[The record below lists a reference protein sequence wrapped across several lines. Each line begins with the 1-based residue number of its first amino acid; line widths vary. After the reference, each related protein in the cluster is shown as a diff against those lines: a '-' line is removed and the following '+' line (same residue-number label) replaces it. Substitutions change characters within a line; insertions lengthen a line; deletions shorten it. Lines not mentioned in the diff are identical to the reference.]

1 MGGQSETKTQVA
13 EMDPLQK
20 EYVQTGLNFAK
31 ENILGKDFEGYT
43 GQRIAGLTPQE
54 QRLLGGYEAL
64 DTGQAAYGTARDV
77 AAGIAQETPEQR
89 AKRVSQYAGQYTA
102 GVIDPTIAALEN
114 QRAKQ
119 RVAEAGQRTA
129 AKAFGSRGDV
139 YRGAL
144 EGEYQV
150 GMGKT
155 IADLMQRGMDY
166 GTARATAED
175 QSRLGAASQLASTA
189 GAGLQS
195 QLAGLGAQAGAYA
208 MPRQLEQQSLDFAF
222 QEFMRQQGTPYQQLA
237 AITGFGGSIPTGY
250 GTTTSTASQ
259 DLGLGGT
266 LTALG
271 AFGQGAGAMGFMP
284 FSDARLKK
292 NVKMISGDG
301 PVNFYSWE
309 WTDEAN
315 RIGTK
320 GHPTMGVIAQ
330 ELEKTHPQ
338 YVVTGDDGYKR
349 VNYSGL
355 YRELGMA

>member
-1 MGGQSETKTQVA
+1 MGGGSSETQKA

-20 EYVQTGLNFAK
+20 EILKSGYDYINK
-31 ENILGKDFEGYT
+31 NILEDSFTPYSGKRF
-43 GQRIAGLTPQE
+43 AGLTPEETQNI
-54 QRLLGGYEAL
+54 QDYLNM
-64 DTGQAAYGTARDV
+64 DTGQQSYQTAQNV
-77 AAGIAQETPEQR
+77 AAGIAQETPAQR
-89 AKRVSQYAGQYTA
+89 MARVQQYSGMFDQN
-102 GVIDPTIAALEN
+102 VIDPTIQAMDY

-119 RVAEAGQRTA
+119 RLGEYDTRTG

-139 YRGAL
+139 YLGAK
-144 EGEYQV
+144 EGEYETGLAQ
-150 GMGKT
+150 T
-155 IADLMQRGMDY
+155 IANLKNQGLQF
-166 GTARATAED
+166 GQQTVSAED
-175 QSRLGAASQLASTA
+175 QSRLGAAGQLASTA
-189 GAGLQS
+189 GAGVQTAI
-195 QLAGLGAQAGAYA
+195 QALGAKGAAAA
-208 MPRQLEQQSLDFAF
+208 MPRTMDQQTLDFLYN
-222 QEFMRQQGTPYQQLA
+222 EEMRRLADPYQRA
-237 AITGFGGSIPTGY
+237 ASITGYAGTVPTGY
-250 GTTTSTASQ
+250 GTTTTSQ

-266 LTALG
+266 LSAVG
-271 AFGQGAGAMGFMP
+271 AFGQGMGAMGFMP

-301 PVNFYSWE
+301 PVNFYTWE

-349 VNYSGL
+349 VNYNGL